1 MQVVTSSLSVLDSDS
16 SDKNGKNVAVSRLK
30 FKAWEKIYSSLSNA
44 SKSSIWGNDDA
55 TSENNFSVVN

>member
-16 SDKNGKNVAVSRLK
+16 SDKNGKNIAVSRLK
-30 FKAWEKIYSSLSNA
+30 FKVWEKIYSSLSNA